1 MVSVL
6 LVPRSPGPPV
16 FLIYQNDIGMF
27 SHEDLKKTVEVLRQ
41 GGVILYP
48 TDTVWGIGCDAT
60 NPEAVKRIFEIKQR
74 EDAKSM
80 LVLIEN
86 PNMLNSYIREVPEV
100 AWQLIEVADK
110 PLTIIYPGAKN
121 LAANL
126 IAQDGSVGI
135 RVTAESFTEHLI
147 QRFRRPI
154 VSTSANLSGKPT
166 PQNFDEI
173 GDEIKSAVDYV
184 VQYRQDERNRTSPS
198 SIIKLGT
205 GGEIQII
212 RP

>member
-1 MVSVL
+1 
-6 LVPRSPGPPV
+6 
-16 FLIYQNDIGMF
+16 MF
-27 SHEDLKKTVEVLRQ
+27 APEDLKKAVEILRQ

-60 NPEAVKRIFEIKQR
+60 NPEAVKRIFGIKQR

-86 PNMLNSYIREVPEV
+86 PNMLNSYVREVPEV

-121 LAANL
+121 LASNL
-126 IAQDGSVGI
+126 IASDGSIGI
-135 RVTAESFTEHLI
+135 RVTVESFTEQLI
-147 QRFRRPI
+147 QRLRRPI
-154 VSTSANLSGKPT
+154 VSTSANLAGKPT
-166 PQNFDEI
+166 PQNFDGI
-173 GDEIKSAVDYV
+173 GMEIKSAVDYI

-198 SIIKLGT
+198 SIIKLGI